1 MNFKKRLSFLGVRA
15 ALGAEDVSSN
25 PGDLDANGQTDAIAE
40 LLVGGS
46 GGQAQEEEEAVVKPT
61 LEAEDENNDSEDS
74 EEEQAPAD
82 ESTEESSEESED
94 GGTWE
99 SVLGLDE
106 SQISFDEEGNLSGIN
121 VKVNGEASTVKIP
134 DLIMGYQTNKANTL
148 KAQGLAEE
156 RKAFDAQAGQVAQE
170 YKSKLDNVE
179 AMTNFLE
186 SQLVS
191 EFNGIDW
198 DRLRVENPAEYAAAK
213 QDYAAKANQLQ
224 QAQQAI
230 KGEKETTLQAE
241 SAKMYEGRTRHMQ
254 EQRTKMLDSNPT
266 WNNAE
271 VFNKDMSSM
280 KSFLVDQ
287 YGFADTDFASVDDA
301 RMIELVKDAK
311 RFREGVKFAQKKIA
325 KPVPKFHKSVGKS
338 RKAPSKLDNLT
349 KRAKNATGSEK
360 RDAQA
365 DAIAQLLTGG

>member
-46 GGQAQEEEEAVVKPT
+46 GGQAQEEEEVEKPT
-61 LEAEDENNDSEDS
+61 LEAEDKSTDSEDS
-74 EEEQAPAD
+74 EEEETPTE

-94 GGTWE
+94 DGTWE

-106 SQISFDEEGNLSGIN
+106 SQISFDEEGNLSGVN
-121 VKVNGEASTVKIP
+121 VKVNGETSTVKIP

-148 KAQGLAEE
+148 KAQSLAEE

-198 DRLRVENPAEYAAAK
+198 DRLRFENPAEYAAAK